1 MQLRRRHQA
10 GDDRRR
16 GGFTLIEI
24 LAVLL
29 ILSILFTFLV
39 RSVGS
44 GQKAMQVES
53 TRALLAQ
60 VEGLVEEYHDEFE
73 SYPPSTFPADLD
85 PKPSTSNM
93 GIESLVVHLWRNGR
107 GWQARELAEDQLGNT
122 DGDATKSS
130 LTTYSNPEVF
140 EIVDLWGNPIAYMH
154 RRDYG
159 KEFLYITLDA
169 SGATFE
175 DRVRA
180 LTSPKTGD
188 PYRRTS
194 FQLISAGSDG
204 RFGTRD
210 DIANFDFEPE
220 DG

>member
-1 MQLRRRHQA
+1 MRPQRRLDA
-10 GDDRRR
+10 GARS
-16 GGFTLIEI
+16 GFTLIEI

-60 VEGLVEEYHDEFE
+60 IEGLVEEYHDEFE
-73 SYPPSTFPADLD
+73 AYPPSTFPPDLD
-85 PKPSTSNM
+85 PKPSSTNM
-93 GIESLVVHLWRNGR
+93 GIESLVVHLYRSGR
-107 GWQARELAEDQLGNT
+107 AWQARELAEEQLGNT

-140 EIVDLWGNPIAYMH
+140 EILDLWENPIAYIH

-159 KEFLYITLDA
+159 KEFVYITLDA
-169 SGATFE
+169 AGETSE
-175 DRVRA
+175 ERVSA
-180 LTSPKTGD
+180 LTSAKTGD

-194 FQLISAGSDG
+194 FQLISAGPDG
-204 RFGTRD
+204 HFGTRD
-210 DIANFDFEPE
+210 DVTNFDREPE
-220 DG
+220 ED

>member
-1 MQLRRRHQA
+1 MRLQRRHES
-10 GDDRRR
+10 DRRC

-29 ILSILFTFLV
+29 IISILFTFLV
-39 RSVGS
+39 TSVGS
-44 GQKAMQVES
+44 GQKAMQVKS

-73 SYPPSTFPADLD
+73 AYPPSTFPADLD
-85 PKPSTSNM
+85 PKPTSTNM
-93 GIESLVVHLWRNGR
+93 GAESLVVHLWKNGR
-107 GWQARELAEDQLGNT
+107 AWQARELEESQLGNT

-130 LTTYSNPEVF
+130 LTTYTNPEVF
-140 EIVDLWGNPIAYMH
+140 EIVDLWKNPIAYVH

-159 KEFLYITLDA
+159 KEFVYLTLDA
-169 SGATFE
+169 SGETFE
-175 DRVRA
+175 ERVRG

-194 FQLISAGSDG
+194 FQLISAGPDG
-204 RFGTRD
+204 RFGTPD
-210 DIANFDFEPE
+210 DIANFDFEAE
-220 DG
+220 GD